1 MEYKPLTKSKIIKLD
16 DSIIQ
21 ILDRVYLK
29 LSLRSFLE
37 QTLLLIKK
45 DINLFFES
53 TLYKQNKT
61 QNIPH
66 KLLSI
71 SCILYI
77 YL

>member
-1 MEYKPLTKSKIIKLD
+1 MYYINSLFKKS
-16 DSIIQ
+16 
-21 ILDRVYLK
+21 
-29 LSLRSFLE
+29 LE
-37 QTLLLIKK
+37 LNKFKK

-71 SCILYI
+71 SCVLYI
-77 YL
+77 FVIIL